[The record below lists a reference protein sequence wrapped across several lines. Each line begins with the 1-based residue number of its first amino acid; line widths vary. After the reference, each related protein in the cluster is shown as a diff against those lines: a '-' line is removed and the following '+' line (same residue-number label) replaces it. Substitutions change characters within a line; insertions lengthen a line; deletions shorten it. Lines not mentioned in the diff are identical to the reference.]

1 MSKDKTHRLARRQP
15 YSAPTDLDAPIFGA
29 PNIAAAAGLFTE
41 TGDPDLDRLY
51 YKKRAGLLSGIVHKN
66 GRELVSTR
74 RQLQRLG
81 TITVVSPP
89 EKTASPRRIRERHR
103 AAT

>member
-1 MSKDKTHRLARRQP
+1 M
-15 YSAPTDLDAPIFGA
+15 PTDLDAPIFGA
-29 PNIAAAAGLFTE
+29 SNIAAAAGLFTE
-41 TGDPDLDRLY
+41 AGEPDQHKLY

-81 TITVVSPP
+81 TITVVSR
-89 EKTASPRRIRERHR
+89 EKTVSAQ
-103 AAT
+103 